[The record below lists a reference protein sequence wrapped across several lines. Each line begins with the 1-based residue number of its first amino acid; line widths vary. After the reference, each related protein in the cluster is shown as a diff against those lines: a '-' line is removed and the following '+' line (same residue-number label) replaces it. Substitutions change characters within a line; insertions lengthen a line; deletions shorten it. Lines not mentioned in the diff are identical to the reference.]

1 MEQLSATD
9 LHSVLDVARELAAV
23 RDVEAL
29 HASVLPQ
36 LRRLVAYDSAS
47 FNELAPDTG
56 EAVVAVV
63 DPVDSMFEGG
73 EEIFGAYAH
82 QNPLIAAARCPGDSD
97 VLKFSD
103 FISRRRL
110 HSLDIYDLV
119 YASIEVEHQIAFT
132 LPAPSAQVIG
142 FALNR
147 SRTDFSERDRQMLR
161 AVRPFVVLA
170 YEHAAARRSPRSSTP
185 LTQPPV
191 G

>member
-110 HSLDIYDLV
+110 HSLDI
-119 YASIEVEHQIAFT
+119 
-132 LPAPSAQVIG
+132 
-142 FALNR
+142 
-147 SRTDFSERDRQMLR
+147 
-161 AVRPFVVLA
+161 
-170 YEHAAARRSPRSSTP
+170 
-185 LTQPPV
+185 
-191 G
+191 